1 VSAMPFT
8 AATNPSPT
16 PRRRKAKPRRSRI
29 TADPMRARHDGNT
42 SRGMRARDIY
52 RGLLERVGG
61 EADVLAA
68 AELKVACEDLRGK
81 MLAGEAVDSNHLVR
95 IRRLKKI
102 ASGTG
107 ALPLLDAANAAFTL
121 PRISPGTPAQVPV

>member
-1 VSAMPFT
+1 
-8 AATNPSPT
+8 
-16 PRRRKAKPRRSRI
+16 
-29 TADPMRARHDGNT
+29 MRARHDGNT

>member
-1 VSAMPFT
+1 
-8 AATNPSPT
+8 
-16 PRRRKAKPRRSRI
+16 
-29 TADPMRARHDGNT
+29 MRARHDGNT
-42 SRGMRARDIY
+42 SRGMRVRDIY

-95 IRRLKKI
+95 MQNLCDRAERRLVRFERAKSKRPYGLADI
-102 ASGTG
+102 QT
-107 ALPLLDAANAAFTL
+107 ALARDDDED
-121 PRISPGTPAQVPV
+121 R

>member
-1 VSAMPFT
+1 
-8 AATNPSPT
+8 
-16 PRRRKAKPRRSRI
+16 
-29 TADPMRARHDGNT
+29 MRARHDGNT

-107 ALPLLDAANAAFTL
+107 AHRGRGPF
-121 PRISPGTPAQVPV
+121 PVLQFDGARRAPTSEI